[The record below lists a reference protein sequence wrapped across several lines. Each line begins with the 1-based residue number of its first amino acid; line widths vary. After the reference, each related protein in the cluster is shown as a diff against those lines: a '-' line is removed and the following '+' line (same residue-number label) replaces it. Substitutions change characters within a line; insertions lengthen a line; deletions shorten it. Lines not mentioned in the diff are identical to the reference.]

1 MGFTRHLGGCVVLV
15 RFVQG
20 LKASEMNTIGWD
32 FECFDVLKA

>member
-20 LKASEMNTIGWD
+20 LKASEMNTMVGTWSV
-32 FECFDVLKA
+32 FDVLKA